1 MKQLLSIIELGGYPD
16 FSRLYQSLGYQVTVL
31 HHTRKAMAFVKK
43 NIPDVIVA
51 EFNYQSDFRDR
62 TSTMES
68 LLATVDRI
76 QQSNQKK
83 IKVIVLYDKEYQ
95 TQLQK
100 LQAAFSNFEVID
112 FPVTEEKLQ
121 QRLPG

>member
-1 MKQLLSIIELGGYPD
+1 MKQLLAIVELGGYPD
-16 FSRLYQSLGYQVTVL
+16 FTRLYQSLGYQVTVL

-68 LLATVDRI
+68 LLATVERI
-76 QQSNQKK
+76 QQSCNKRIK
-83 IKVIVLYDKEYQ
+83 IIVFYDKEYQ
-95 TQLQK
+95 MQLQK
-100 LQAAFSNFEVID
+100 LQKAFSNFDVIEY
-112 FPVTEEKLQ
+112 PVTEDKLKQ
-121 QRLPG
+121 KL